1 MNRMSAIAAA
11 LLLLAAHPEADAA
24 LADRAKFPPE
34 QQADIVYLSLATCPP
49 DQQAKLENVLR
60 FVVPSLSSKPYL
72 GDQIPQRIE
81 GTTLLRL
88 DLRGLGWQSAWG
100 QVIAREYVPH
110 WRPDLQHAKAIP
122 LVVDGT
128 WFAAALFDP
137 IETGDAQYQLLYGK
151 PPATADEF
159 LRTWGIQ
166 NDPLYVFGVIE
177 GASGVA
183 VQRVRLVE
191 NRPGAKRNYG
201 WLTRD
206 SAIVAGASDPL
217 ENLPNRAKFDAQE
230 LITGIPKWYAG
241 QSGMLQAYFLADG
254 AGKRQEKAPANI
266 VVDHTGLRGVEI
278 RNTVSCIACHA
289 QGINPVA
296 SDAFR
301 EYIAAGARVAFKD
314 KAEQE
319 ATDRYLGSDV
329 AKEVLSNQ
337 QAYADGVRLCNG
349 LTPEETTRAFVDI
362 VRLYD
367 APVTLEQAARELH
380 CGPKDLQLALAD
392 YSRQYTL
399 SGRLAL
405 LAQGKE
411 ISREQFKA
419 NYSLAMQ
426 VVYRWQKK

>member
-1 MNRMSAIAAA
+1 MRRMPAIAAA

-34 QQADIVYLSLATCPP
+34 QQADIVYLSMATCPP

-88 DLRGLGWQSAWG
+88 DLRGLGWQSTWG

-110 WRPDLQHAKAIP
+110 WRPDLAHAKAIP

-128 WFAAALFDP
+128 WFAATMFDP
-137 IETGDAQYQLLYGK
+137 IETGDAQYRLLYGT
-151 PPATADEF
+151 PPATANDF
-159 LRTWGIQ
+159 LTAWGIQ
-166 NDPLYVFGVIE
+166 NDPLYVFGTIE

-191 NRPGAKRNYG
+191 NRPGSKRNYG

-206 SAIVAGASDPL
+206 SAIVAGATDPL

-230 LITGIPKWYAG
+230 LITGVPKWYAG

-254 AGKRQEKAPANI
+254 TGKRQEKAPANI

-301 EYIAAGARVAFKD
+301 EYIAGGARVAFKD

-329 AKEVLSNQ
+329 AKEVAANQ

-399 SGRLAL
+399 SGRLAI
-405 LAQGKE
+405 LAQGE
-411 ISREQFKA
+411 PISREQFKA

-426 VVYRWQKK
+426 VVYRWQQK